1 MPTER
6 ILQQATAHHQAGR
19 LAEAEGMY
27 RQILQGDPENADAL
41 HRLGIVA
48 IQTQNFAVAIEL
60 ISRAAELRPDN
71 PLIYG
76 SLGQALAGANRPAEA
91 ITAFRKALEFRPDLL
106 DAHFGLSLAL
116 QSTGRR
122 DESLIAYHRLL
133 ELHPDFV
140 AGHNNLG
147 NVLFA
152 LGRVEEAVTAYR
164 RAADLQPDYIDAIGN
179 LGSALM
185 SLKRTEEA
193 IATFRRGLAIEPNSP
208 LICNNLGNALSGLKR
223 YDEAIDLLKRALELK
238 PDFAQAAYNLG
249 NALNGRGKYAEA
261 VESFRRAVALDP
273 TMVDAHNNMGNAL
286 QLLGDYKA
294 AADAYVAA
302 MNCKPDFIV
311 AYNNLGSALRRV
323 GKLDESIVAL
333 EQAIRMQ
340 PDFYQAHCNL
350 GNSFKDAGRMDDAIA
365 SFRRAIE
372 INPADHAS
380 HSNLVFSVQY
390 HSDYDS
396 AKILHE
402 TLKWNIRHAQR
413 LTHEARP
420 HENDRSPNRRLRIG
434 YVGADFREHCQSLFT
449 IPLLQNHDR
458 QNFEIFCYAHISRP
472 DEKTAR
478 IRGLCDGWQSIV
490 GMTDHEVAEKIRED
504 KIDILVDLTMHM
516 SLGRPLVF
524 ARKPAPIQI
533 AWLAYPGTTGLS
545 AIDYRFTD
553 PFLDPPGLHDHDYS
567 EKSIR
572 LPDTFWCYDPLSDEV
587 EIAELPARKNG
598 HITFGC
604 LNNFCKA
611 SPQTLELW
619 ARVIQAVPNSK
630 LILLAGPGGHRQTL
644 RESFSSKGISADRLE
659 FVEFLPRPDY
669 LKVYNRI
676 DIGLDT
682 LPYNGHT
689 TGLDSIWMGVPV
701 VGRIGRTVV
710 GRAGFSQLSNLGLK
724 ELAASSDDDFIKTA
738 VDLAHDLDR
747 LANLRKTLRERM
759 KQSPLMNAPKFA
771 RGVESAYR
779 QIWSQYCDS
788 PANSSI
794 LPVSAS

>member
-6 ILQQATAHHQAGR
+6 ILDQATAHHQAGR
-19 LAEAEGMY
+19 LPEAEVIY
-27 RQILQGDPENADAL
+27 RQILDAEPENADAL
-41 HRLGIVA
+41 HRLGILA
-48 IQTQNFAVAIEL
+48 IQTQNYAAAIEL
-60 ISRAAELRPDN
+60 IFRAAELRPDSA
-71 PLIYG
+71 LVFG
-76 SLGQALAGANRPAEA
+76 SLGQALAAAGRADKA
-91 ITAFRKALEFRPDLL
+91 ITAFRRAIELRPDLL
-106 DAHFGLSLAL
+106 DALFGLSLAL

-122 DESLIAYHRLL
+122 DEALIAYQRLL

-147 NVLFA
+147 NVLFS
-152 LGRVEEAVTAYR
+152 LGRIEEAVAAYR
-164 RAADLQPDYIDAIGN
+164 KAVDLKPDYVDAIGN

-193 IATFRRGLAIEPNSP
+193 IATFRRGLALQPDSP

-223 YDEAIDLLKRALELK
+223 YDEAIDLLKRALDLK

-261 VESFRRAVALDP
+261 IESFRRAVSLDP
-273 TMVDAHNNMGNAL
+273 MMVDAHNNMGNAY

-294 AADAYVAA
+294 AADAYIAA
-302 MNCKPDFIV
+302 LNCKPDFVV
-311 AYNNLGSALRRV
+311 AYNNLGSTLRRV

-350 GNSFKDAGRMDDAIA
+350 GNSLKDAGKLDEAIA
-365 SFRRAIE
+365 AFRRAIE

-390 HSDYDS
+390 HPDYDS

-402 TLKWNIRHAQR
+402 ALRWNARHAQP
-413 LTHEARP
+413 LTNEAKP
-420 HENDRSPNRRLRIG
+420 HENDRSPSRRLRIG

-449 IPLLQNHDR
+449 IPLLSNHNR
-458 QNFEIFCYAHISRP
+458 EHFEIFCYAHVSRP
-472 DEKTAR
+472 DDKTAR
-478 IRGLCDGWQSIV
+478 IRELCDGWRSIV
-490 GMTDHEVAEKIRED
+490 GMTDLEVADKIRAD

-516 SLGRPLVF
+516 SLGRSLVF
-524 ARKPAPIQI
+524 ARKPAPIQV

-545 AIDYRFTD
+545 AMDYRLTD
-553 PFLDPPGLHDHDYS
+553 PFLDPPGMQAQDYC

-572 LPDTFWCYDPLSDEV
+572 LPDTFWCYDPLCEEL
-587 EIAELPARKNG
+587 EITELPAIKNG

-619 ARVIQAVPNSK
+619 ARVLQKVEHARF
-630 LILLAGPGGHRQTL
+630 ILLAGPGGHRQTIRDL
-644 RESFSSKGISADRLE
+644 FQSHGIKDERLE
-659 FVEFLPRPDY
+659 FVEFQSRPDY
-669 LKVYNRI
+669 LKVYHRI

-689 TGLDSIWMGVPV
+689 TSLDSIWMGVPV
-701 VGRIGRTVV
+701 ISRVGQTVV
-710 GRAGFSQLSNLGLK
+710 GRAGWSQLCNLDLK
-724 ELAASSDDDFIKTA
+724 ELAAQSDDEFVQIATNLA
-738 VDLAHDLDR
+738 GDLQR
-747 LANLRKTLRERM
+747 LREMRATLRERM
-759 KQSPLMNAPKFA
+759 KRSPLMDAPKFA
-771 RGVESAYR
+771 RGIESAYR
-779 QIWSQYCDS
+779 EMWKNHCKQTALS
-788 PANSSI
+788 
-794 LPVSAS
+794 